1 MQGISDRHHICKH
14 IVQAVSHPPLKF
26 WRKVIRRRVIPIYCH
41 PALVRKANND
51 GPGPAASYVDPGDGS
66 IIDGDD
72 HLHLGNPEFL
82 HGEGGWRDLGL
93 DIVLGKRCRNSAD
106 DFPDNGSVR
115 SSSPVC
121 EEEQIDS
128 ERDDGDTRSIR

>member
-1 MQGISDRHHICKH
+1 M
-14 IVQAVSHPPLKF
+14 
-26 WRKVIRRRVIPIYCH
+26 
-41 PALVRKANND
+41 
-51 GPGPAASYVDPGDGS
+51 DPGDGS

-93 DIVLGKRCRNSAD
+93 DIVLGKCCRNSAD

-121 EEEQIDS
+121 EEERIDS